1 MKAHALL
8 PFLRSRVDW
17 LKLSGNDH
25 SVTTLDSCEKRP
37 VKIACGI
44 EGDSAVT
51 LEEGAGG
58 GGMGGTVAGLVLDV
72 MAGVLLV
79 VTVVGAIVPVGD
91 TSLVVVAVIKQD
103 VTVHVGGCTLH
114 VTVAGT
120 IPDGKVAVI
129 TLHPTVG
136 TITLD
141 VTVVGITKDVVELK
155 GTSGIE

>member
-1 MKAHALL
+1 M
-8 PFLRSRVDW
+8 DW

-25 SVTTLDSCEKRP
+25 SLTTLDSCEKRP

-91 TSLVVVAVIKQD
+91 TLLVVAAGIKQD

-120 IPDGKVAVI
+120 FRMAKWLSLHCIPQWVP
-129 TLHPTVG
+129 LHWMLLWLV
-136 TITLD
+136 LQRMLLN
-141 VTVVGITKDVVELK
+141 LK
-155 GTSGIE
+155 AHLPLSRMAQ